1 MRHLSQL
8 NGPYMGHK
16 VENLILSWKT
26 KKKKSLKEYLCSYLQ
41 ADIWREI
48 MVTGLF
54 IRYGLF
60 LLFFFTFKKKKI
72 CVRNEVL
79 EWTTNG
85 S

>member
-1 MRHLSQL
+1 MRQLSQL
-8 NGPYMGHK
+8 SGPYMGHK

-48 MVTGLF
+48 MVTCLF
-54 IRYGLF
+54 LRYGLF
-60 LLFFFTFKKKKI
+60 LLLKKKKI